1 MSEQTSFTCLL
12 AWRSG
17 ELEFSNTFV
26 DGAILVCI
34 GQLDEV
40 RDLAT
45 SLARHAHDGE
55 TLLVPGV
62 PEAGCD
68 MDAVD
73 AFISWRK
80 WFRDCATRRGVEMV
94 MWGGPA
100 S

>member
-1 MSEQTSFTCLL
+1 MSDKTPFTCLS
-12 AWRSG
+12 ARRSG
-17 ELEFSNTFV
+17 VLEFSDTFV
-26 DGAILVCI
+26 
-34 GQLDEV
+34 
-40 RDLAT
+40 
-45 SLARHAHDGE
+45 DGE

-62 PEAGCD
+62 PEAKCD

-73 AFISWRK
+73 AFVAWRK